1 MPANCQGI
9 GASYETMPEVRSS
22 ASGEPAEAH
31 PPRNASSSASPTLAA
46 LAWSLLSLGAVAFG
60 GLGAALA
67 LLQRRLVDQRG
78 WLRSRD
84 ITDALAFTKPLPGS
98 TVVQVTAFLAWR
110 LRGWRGAALGS
121 IAFIA
126 PAATLMIAAAAA
138 SAQLP
143 DAPWVS
149 GALTGIQVAVTGL
162 LVAAMWR
169 LARGE
174 ARGRLLAGVLAA
186 GFILGLVVNAA
197 LVVVG
202 LGLVGAL
209 VGKTEADDG

>member
-1 MPANCQGI
+1 
-9 GASYETMPEVRSS
+9 MPEVRSS
-22 ASGEPAEAH
+22 ASGEPAGAH
-31 PPRNASSSASPTLAA
+31 PPRNTSSSASPTLAA

-84 ITDALAFTKPLPGS
+84 IADALAFTKPLPGS

-121 IAFIA
+121 VAFIA

-149 GALTGIQVAVTGL
+149 GALTGVQVGVTGL

-169 LARGE
+169 LACSE

-186 GFILGLVVNAA
+186 GFVLGLVVNAA

-209 VGKTEADDG
+209 VGKAEADDG